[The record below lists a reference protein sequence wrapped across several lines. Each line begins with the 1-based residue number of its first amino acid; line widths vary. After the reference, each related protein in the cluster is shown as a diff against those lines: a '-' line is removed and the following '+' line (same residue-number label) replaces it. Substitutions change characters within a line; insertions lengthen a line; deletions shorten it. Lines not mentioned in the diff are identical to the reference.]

1 MCAALALAGCGSSP
15 LSAAQLRNQAAQVC
29 TTANRLTTAIPTPHS
44 PAASAS
50 FLRRGLAVLKP
61 ELAQLRVL
69 SVPGELGPV
78 YGVSLNAFAGKLQAL
93 ASAIRRLRAGADPR
107 ATIAALAHRLEPL
120 QSEENGAWRALE
132 IPACVS
138 Q

>member
-1 MCAALALAGCGSSP
+1 MCAALALAGCGSSSI
-15 LSAAQLRNQAAQVC
+15 SAAQLRNRAAQVC
-29 TTANRLTTAIPTPHS
+29 ATANHETAAIPTPHS
-44 PAASAS
+44 PGASVA
-50 FLRRGLAVLKP
+50 FLARGLAVLKP

-69 SVPGELGPV
+69 SVPEKLGPV
-78 YGVSLNAFAGKLQAL
+78 YGVSLNAFAGEVQAL
-93 ASAIRRLRAGADPR
+93 ASAIRRLRAGADPH

-138 Q
+138 E